1 MRSISK
7 VLTCLACGILI
18 DRGVITKDTYVYPI
32 VKDLVNITNAQNLE
46 KVKQWKIWH
55 LLTYSCGYPTQ
66 MFSRKFIQDKNP
78 KEFLDYL
85 FNYDLSYEPGERY
98 VYNNAET
105 YILSVIIQ
113 LLTGKNLSKFVEEEI
128 FVPLNIKSYE
138 WKDYGDYCAGGTG
151 LLLSHKDMFKVAE
164 LIFNKGKFDGK
175 QLISQEY
182 ITTMCST
189 QIATPYDTKPER
201 VLPKYGVGYIM
212 HISRDGF
219 AFKDGTNGQ
228 YIILNPDKNLLITIL
243 ASETD
248 MPCVLEI
255 LRGLV

>member
-7 VLTCLACGILI
+7 VLTALACGILI
-18 DRGVITKDTYVYPI
+18 DREIITEDTLVYPI
-32 VKDLVNITNAQNLE
+32 VKDLVNITNLTALE
-46 KVKQWKIWH
+46 KVKKWKIKH

-78 KEFLDYL
+78 SEFLDYL
-85 FNYDLSYEPGERY
+85 FNYDLIYEPGEKH

-113 LLTGKNLSKFVEEEI
+113 LLTGKNLSDFVNEEI
-128 FVPLNIKSYE
+128 FKPLNINSYE
-138 WKDYGDYCAGGTG
+138 WKNYGDYCAGGTG
-151 LLLSHKDMFKVAE
+151 LLLSHRDMFKIAE
-164 LIFNKGKFDGK
+164 LIFNQGVFDGK
-175 QLISQEY
+175 QLISQKY
-182 ITTMCST
+182 IAAMCST

-219 AFKDGTNGQ
+219 VFKDGTNGQ
-228 YIILNPDKNLLITIL
+228 YIIINKAKNLLITIL
-243 ASETD
+243 ASEID

-255 LRGLV
+255 LRDLV